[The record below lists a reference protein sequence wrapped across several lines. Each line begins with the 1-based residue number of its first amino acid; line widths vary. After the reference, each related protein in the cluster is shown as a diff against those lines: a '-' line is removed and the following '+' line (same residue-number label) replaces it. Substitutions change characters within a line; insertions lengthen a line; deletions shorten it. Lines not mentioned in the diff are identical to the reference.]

1 MAVSEIIGAAVGVL
15 MLLITAYMLM
25 GGVLYTADVVTSAQK
40 DNTLLQ
46 ETRLGTDFNLTDAYW
61 TSPELNRFTITFKIN
76 NTGTEPIHDFSQMDI
91 IVSSTDGYQYL
102 NLTSST
108 NCDEDNSWC
117 ITNNPKLLDPWDEME
132 ITANSVYHNKI
143 QVVTGNGVSRFAV
156 PTLKT

>member
-15 MLLITAYMLM
+15 LLLITAYMLM

-46 ETRLGTDFNLTDAYW
+46 ETRLGTDFNLTNAYW
-61 TSPELNRFTITFKIN
+61 TSNPPTQFTITFKIN
-76 NTGTEPIHDFSQMDI
+76 NTGTEPIHDFSQIDI

-102 NLTSST
+102 TAST

-117 ITNNPKLLDPWDEME
+117 IADNPKLLDPWDEME

>member
-46 ETRLGTDFNLTDAYW
+46 ETRLGTDFELTDAYW

-102 NLTSST
+102 TSST

-117 ITNNPKLLDPWDEME
+117 ITDNTKLLDPGDEMS
-132 ITANSVYHNKI
+132 ITALSTIYNKI